1 MFRSGE
7 VSRGMIFIFT
17 KSRKL
22 KQNFILENSKK
33 NLEKKYLHNITR
45 ESNRVEPGVFFFL
58 FLLFFNEVEK
68 QWLHICCVNTS
79 GQIVVC
85 ENSFINNIAFI
96 CIFKKNIEKCCFFFP
111 LFSFFLVIEDL
122 DQFHYK
128 HLYNKGT
135 IFVLRKRIINIRPIN
150 KRNICLFQIY
160 HE

>member
-1 MFRSGE
+1 MFREGE

-45 ESNRVEPGVFFFL
+45 ESNRVEPGVFFSFL

-96 CIFKKNIEKCCFFFP
+96 CIFKKKYRKMLFFFP
-111 LFSFFLVIEDL
+111 FFLFFGYRGFRSVSL
-122 DQFHYK
+122 
-128 HLYNKGT
+128 
-135 IFVLRKRIINIRPIN
+135 
-150 KRNICLFQIY
+150 
-160 HE
+160 